1 MIGSKLRKVLV
12 PVYIMFLVFSF
23 FYVRSVLKGVPVSEL
38 DTDIEKI
45 KNPQEISVDL
55 KVLGPGINLS
65 FKIKPKDNDSVA
77 DLLLK
82 AKEENESFIYDR
94 IAYSYGYE
102 FDHVNNIYNNSNS
115 GWRIFVDDRDITMGM
130 DSEYLQDGKTYTLQY
145 VKKR

>member
-1 MIGSKLRKVLV
+1 MIGSKLRKVLI
-12 PVYIMFLVFSF
+12 PIYIMFLVFSF

-55 KVLGPGINLS
+55 KVLGPGINLN
-65 FKIKPKDNDSVA
+65 FEIKPKDNDSVA